1 MKATQESNEDY
12 LEAVLVL
19 EAEGGGPVYAV
30 EVARQLGV
38 SKASVSKALVR
49 LEARGYLSVRDR
61 AICLS
66 EEGRRLAESVL
77 RRHHFFMRMLEAA
90 GVETSV
96 ASAEACRM
104 EHCIS
109 EDSFAKLTNYFSGV
123 AVGTG
128 GAIA

>member
-12 LEAVLVL
+12 LEAILML
-19 EAEGGGPVYAV
+19 ESETERPVHAV
-30 EVARQLGV
+30 QVARRLEV

-49 LEARGYLSVRDR
+49 LESLGYLRVVDRDIR
-61 AICLS
+61 LS
-66 EEGRRLAESVL
+66 TTGRSLAESVL

-90 GVETSV
+90 GVESYT

-109 EDSFAKLTNYFSGV
+109 DDSFQKLSAYYD
-123 AVGTG
+123 
-128 GAIA
+128 GASSLAQE

>member
-12 LEAVLVL
+12 LEAILML
-19 EAEGGGPVYAV
+19 ESETERPVHAV
-30 EVARQLGV
+30 QVARRLEV

-49 LEARGYLSVRDR
+49 LESLGYLRVVDRDIR
-61 AICLS
+61 LS
-66 EEGRRLAESVL
+66 ATGRSLAESVL

-90 GVETSV
+90 GVESHT

-109 EDSFAKLTNYFSGV
+109 DDSFQKLSAYYD
-123 AVGTG
+123 
-128 GAIA
+128 GASALV